1 MKYYLMEPDKKSI
14 ETPQIY
20 NWNQQIA
27 PRFLEPEGYH
37 ELPQRTLLTATFA
50 PNTTFKEII
59 LMPFILLPQ
68 EAAEVLRW
76 FEPYLVYKD
85 MPVMDV
91 KRKKMHPYVFP
102 LLKEYDCLSEE
113 SEYNRDKSVIMKA
126 VMRKEG
132 QPDCALFMPKGVNSR
147 YIIAREDFCEALY
160 KRYIFGFTTK
170 KLEIER

>member
-1 MKYYLMEPDKKSI
+1 MKYYLMEPDKKSV

-20 NWNQQIA
+20 NWNTQITSRLLA
-27 PRFLEPEGYH
+27 SFEYH

-59 LMPFILLPQ
+59 LMPFLLLPQ

-76 FEPYLVYKD
+76 FEPYLEYKD

-102 LLKEYDCLSEE
+102 LLKSYDCLSEE
-113 SEYNRDKSVIMKA
+113 SEYNRDKSVIIKA
-126 VMRKEG
+126 VMRKNY
-132 QPDCALFMPKGVNSR
+132 QPDCALFVPNGVNSR

-160 KRYIFGFTTK
+160 KRYIFGFTLK
-170 KLEIER
+170 EIEIER